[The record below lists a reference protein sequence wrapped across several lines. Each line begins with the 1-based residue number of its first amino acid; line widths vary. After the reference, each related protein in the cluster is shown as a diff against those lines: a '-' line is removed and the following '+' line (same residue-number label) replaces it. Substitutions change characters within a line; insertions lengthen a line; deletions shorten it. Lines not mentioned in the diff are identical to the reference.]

1 MLSYFLLALLLKLL
15 QRENLTSYWKLLK
28 SGRLKWQL
36 LICPWLEFSLILL
49 CSDDYVLF
57 IVDLQHEIHMLNH
70 LQDILYCNFGSA
82 EFLCWY
88 ISYFNVKYWIKLFL
102 SILLSCIPFS
112 GNINICINTNINTNV
127 WNMLSDVA

>member
-15 QRENLTSYWKLLK
+15 QREKLTNYWKLPE

-36 LICPWLEFSLILL
+36 LICPWLEFSVILL

-70 LQDILYCNFGSA
+70 LQEILYCNFGSA
-82 EFLCWY
+82 VFLCRY
-88 ISYFNVKYWIKLFL
+88 ISYFSVKYWIKLFL
-102 SILLSCIPFS
+102 SILLSYIPIR
-112 GNINICINTNINTNV
+112 GNINICINANINKYA